1 MTSIQKRDGKAEVS
15 IEYFPASGLV
25 AERALMTGAHA
36 LRRFEPDFQT
46 VTFGAGGT
54 ATDGSFEWST
64 RLAKLTDIPTASHL
78 TLSHFED
85 AACVFAF
92 TDRLWDA
99 GIRHLVL
106 LRGDPAPGRKGL
118 AGFESVAAAL
128 RALRHRK
135 SWEISVSA
143 YPETHPL
150 AQGRVADLDV
160 LRAKQNAGAARA
172 ITQFFF
178 DNSDFYRF
186 RDEAGKAGVHLPLV
200 PGIMP
205 IGNFDKIA
213 SFAENCGASVPDWLR
228 KRFAEA
234 GDDKAKRSDVARDVV
249 ETQVRDLAA
258 NGVDAIHVYSMNRVD
273 LTADAIRA
281 FQNCFTG
288 QSLPTNLRLV
298 G

>member
-1 MTSIQKRDGKAEVS
+1 MTAVQKRDGKAEIS

-64 RLAKLTDIPTASHL
+64 RLAELTDVPTASHL
-78 TLSHFED
+78 TLSHFTSSED
-85 AACVFAF
+85 VFAF
-92 TDRLWDA
+92 TDKLWNA

-106 LRGDPAPGRKGL
+106 LRGDPAPGRSGL
-118 AGFESVAAAL
+118 AGFASVAAAL
-128 RALRHRK
+128 RTLRRRK
-135 SWEISVSA
+135 GWEVSVSA
-143 YPETHPL
+143 YPEVHPL
-150 AQGRVADLDV
+150 AESDSADLDV
-160 LRAKQNAGAARA
+160 LRAKQEAGAARA

-178 DNSDFYRF
+178 DNADFYRF
-186 RDEAGKAGVHLPLV
+186 RDDADKAGIRLPLV

-213 SFAENCGASVPDWLR
+213 SFARKCGAGVPDWLR
-228 KRFAEA
+228 DRFSEA

-281 FQNCFTG
+281 FQASFNG
-288 QSLPTNLRLV
+288 QSAATDLRLV

>member
-1 MTSIQKRDGKAEVS
+1 MPTPCAG
-15 IEYFPASGLV
+15 
-25 AERALMTGAHA
+25 
-36 LRRFEPDFQT
+36 FEPDFQT

-54 ATDGSFEWST
+54 ATEGSFEWST
-64 RLAKLTDIPTASHL
+64 RLSELTDVPTASHL
-78 TLSHFED
+78 TLSYFDD
-85 AACVFAF
+85 ADAVFAF
-92 TDRLWDA
+92 TDSLWDA

-118 AGFESVAAAL
+118 AGFESVADAL
-128 RALRHRK
+128 RALRYRK
-135 SWEISVSA
+135 RWEISVSA
-143 YPETHPL
+143 YPEVHPL
-150 AQGRVADLDV
+150 AENRIADLDV

-178 DNSDFYRF
+178 DNADFYRF
-186 RDEAGKAGVHLPLV
+186 RDEAEEAGVRLPLV

-205 IGNFDKIA
+205 IANFDKIA
-213 SFAENCGASVPDWLR
+213 SFAGNCGASIPQWLR
-228 KRFAEA
+228 DRFAEA
-234 GDDKAKRSDVARDVV
+234 GDDKAKQSDVARDVV
-249 ETQVRDLAA
+249 EAQVRDLAA

-288 QSLPTNLRLV
+288 QSMPTDLRLV